1 MMNDVA
7 MAAMEMSSARLE
19 MQYSM
24 GLQKKAMTDME
35 QQAMGELA
43 MLPPTPGQ
51 IWLLPENDDYSPI
64 DGTHAQILGKVSAVV
79 RHY

>member
-7 MAAMEMSSARLE
+7 MAAMEMSSARLA

-35 QQAMGELA
+35 QQALGELE
-43 MLPPTPGQ
+43 MLPPTPGMG
-51 IWLLPENDDYSPI
+51 EFI
-64 DGTHAQILGKVSAVV
+64 DTYA
-79 RHY
+79 

>member
-35 QQAMGELA
+35 QQAMGELS
-43 MLPPTPGQ
+43 MLPPTPGVG
-51 IWLLPENDDYSPI
+51 DYI
-64 DGTHAQILGKVSAVV
+64 DTYA
-79 RHY
+79 

>member
-7 MAAMEMSSARLE
+7 LAAMEMSSARLE

-24 GLQKKAMTDME
+24 SLQKRTMTDME

-43 MLPPTPGQ
+43 MLPPTLSL
-51 IWLLPENDDYSPI
+51 IHI
-64 DGTHAQILGKVSAVV
+64 
-79 RHY
+79 